1 MLDKKREM
9 FDALSELEKA
19 ELKES
24 LRLFRNPFN
33 DESPLGDKYN
43 NVKNNPFRLEFILYF
58 LHNNFYLLVI
68 EGNFFFSS
76 S

>member
-43 NVKNNPFRLEFILYF
+43 NVKNNPFRLEAIM
-58 LHNNFYLLVI
+58 
-68 EGNFFFSS
+68 
-76 S
+76 